1 MDLYAVFSHRM
12 FNFAVMK
19 QRLFHFVLLLL
30 LMTFGQQQEVF
41 AVERCNESV
50 PVSDQIY
57 DNDSKHQPLGE
68 ALLTDVYDG
77 YRIATP
83 RLLRLPTMGGGRPI
97 GQRLVAFS
105 LKTPI
110 ILIHDHYDGR
120 RRQEVSPHQSA
131 VSCQYYIIALRRIL
145 R

>member
-68 ALLTDVYDG
+68 ALLTDIYDG

-83 RLLRLPTMGGGRPI
+83 RLLRLPTMGGGRPT
-97 GQRLVAFS
+97 GQR
-105 LKTPI
+105 
-110 ILIHDHYDGR
+110 
-120 RRQEVSPHQSA
+120 
-131 VSCQYYIIALRRIL
+131 
-145 R
+145 